1 MNAFLETHSMLHGF
15 TMFQFKIC
23 FWKLFWLNSQPP
35 FVGYIDDSDAAP
47 NSSDLKRDVGERF
60 IVPRGENQCFPGP
73 TVNGYMG

>member
-1 MNAFLETHSMLHGF
+1 
-15 TMFQFKIC
+15 MFQFKIC

-35 FVGYIDDSDAAP
+35 FVGYIDDSDATP